1 MDSDSVNNVSDTIE
15 STQVAEVAKEV
26 YYDLISQFEWL
37 HVRQFSQLESL
48 GDTTFPTTLKIPS
61 NIYKIEDVRYDVTK
75 TADVNTKFKK
85 LIHLSNE
92 EFISIT
98 DQNNSSETNV
108 SSVRVKSDNTMNI
121 LVRND
126 LEPTY
131 WTSFDNEFITLDSYN
146 NAEETTVVGTKTKTM
161 AFVTP
166 TWSVTN
172 TFTPDLEERWFP
184 TLLAEVKRVSHL
196 YYKQQPSV
204 VDEVKSRRG
213 MAIMRQEVRRT
224 DDTNRK
230 ARFGRRSS

>member
-1 MDSDSVNNVSDTIE
+1 MDSDSVNNVNDTIE

-48 GDTTFPTTLKIPS
+48 GDTLFPTTLKIPS
-61 NIYKIEDVRYDVTK
+61 NIYKIEDIRYDVTK

-92 EFISIT
+92 EFINIT
-98 DQNNSSETNV
+98 DQNNSSNTNIT
-108 SSVRVKSDNTMNI
+108 SVRAKSDDTMNI

-146 NAEETTVVGTKTKTM
+146 NAEETTVSGTKSKTM
-161 AFVTP
+161 AFMTP

-172 TFTPDLEERWFP
+172 TFVPDLEERWFP

-204 VDEVKSRRG
+204 VDEINSRRG
-213 MAIMRQEVRRT
+213 KAVMRQEVRRT

-230 ARFGRRSS
+230 ARFGRWSS